1 MTTKPPQ
8 WGITILGNVSD
19 CIGHYSSSGS
29 EVESSQAGYLC
40 AGGMIKVDLKTP
52 VTH

>member
-29 EVESSQAGYLC
+29 EVESPQAGYLY
-40 AGGMIKVDLKTP
+40 GMIKVDLKTP